1 MIIRDLDKRF
11 LNAMREK
18 LQHGR
23 DRGYHGWDQ
32 KWKDTVWPTNNP
44 SGYLLDR
51 LNHEILELAV
61 AMETGTKEQIKQET
75 ADVANFAMMI
85 ADITGSLDNSPNNH

>member
-1 MIIRDLDKRF
+1 MPIRNLDNRF
-11 LNAMREK
+11 LDAMREK

-23 DRGYHGWDQ
+23 ERGYHGWDH
-32 KWKDTVWPTNNP
+32 KWKGTVWPTNNP

-51 LNHEILELAV
+51 LNHEVLELAV
-61 AMETGTKEQIKQET
+61 AMDTGTKEQIKKEA

-85 ADITGSLDNSPNNH
+85 ADKTGSLDA